1 MECKKMIDYG
11 MFTDSGNALIHGI
24 VEGAKEENLTWPEVY
39 KLLYEISQVNGF
51 AEAMDTA
58 VRENVYSTLA
68 FETDFY
74 I

>member
-1 MECKKMIDYG
+1 MTDYS

-39 KLLYEISQVNGF
+39 KLLSKVSQVNGF

-58 VRENVYSTLA
+58 VRENVYSKLA